1 MSVIGGGTS
10 SGDDGG
16 DGGGGVVKKASPNL
30 TLYELRKKISFNDLY
45 EIIFKSIN

>member
-30 TLYELRKKISFNDLY
+30 TLYELRNYIDIWNYSNQL
-45 EIIFKSIN
+45 SIN